1 MAEEK
6 SPAKIAWEALKLSGR
21 ATGRAAAWV
30 GRKASA
36 AYLSIDPELGV
47 RVAELPLA
55 DTTMVGP
62 RVADAAAMPDDGH
75 RVVVCV
81 HGLAGHRQNFFPLRA
96 YLRIHGRHRAYSL
109 GYDDDEPL
117 ETAAIALVRAVE
129 DIRRVNER
137 AEDVKVDLVAHSMGG
152 IVARLALLDA
162 TFAARV
168 HTFVTLGTPHQGT
181 LAARYL
187 ATPRSLDLRP
197 GSPIFQRLAA
207 QVPWAPPLPT
217 LIAFHS
223 PADILMLPASTASL
237 PGADNRELANV
248 SHSGYLVR
256 PRVLAQVEVA
266 LR

>member
-1 MAEEK
+1 MTEEK

-36 AYLSIDPELGV
+36 AYLSIDPDV
-47 RVAELPLA
+47 RLHVADLPLA
-55 DTTMVGP
+55 ATTMLGP
-62 RVADAAAMPDDGH
+62 RIADIAPMPDDGH

-96 YLRIHGRHRAYSL
+96 YLRLHGRQRSYSL

-117 ETAAIALVRAVE
+117 EVAASALVRAAAE
-129 DIRRVNER
+129 IRRVNEL
-137 AEDVKVDLVAHSMGG
+137 ADDVKVDLVAHSMGG
-152 IVARLALLDA
+152 IVARLALLDPA
-162 TFAARV
+162 FAAQV

-197 GSPIFQRLAA
+197 GSPILQRLSA

-256 PRVLAQVEVA
+256 PRVLAQVETA

>member
-36 AYLSIDPELGV
+36 AYLSIDPDV
-47 RVAELPLA
+47 RLHVADLPLA
-55 DTTMVGP
+55 ATTMLGP
-62 RVADAAAMPDDGH
+62 RVADVAAMPDDGH

-129 DIRRVNER
+129 DIRRVNEL